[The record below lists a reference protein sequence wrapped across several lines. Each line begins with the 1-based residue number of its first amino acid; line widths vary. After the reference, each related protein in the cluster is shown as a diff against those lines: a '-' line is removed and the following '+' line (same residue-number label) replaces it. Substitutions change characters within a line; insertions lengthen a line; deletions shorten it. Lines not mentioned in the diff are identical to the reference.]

1 MRTKLLALV
10 MACVMVLGSNV
21 TAFAAETTD
30 ETIELTTNSAEAE
43 IVDIPVVFEE
53 ADSSVNLATVGSSKT
68 FSVGEPGYISSC
80 GNNPTFK
87 MWVTGGS
94 SSTQVVFYVVTSGGS
109 NYGPFGP
116 VKADGSNYL
125 TKTFA
130 VIVGSGTWTFNASVT
145 EGSSSGLVC
154 HVQQIS

>member
-10 MACVMVLGSNV
+10 MACVMALGCSI
-21 TAFAAETTD
+21 TAFAAEPTD
-30 ETIELTTNSAEAE
+30 ATVEAGINSADAE
-43 IVDIPVVFEE
+43 IVEIPVVFEE
-53 ADSSVNLATVGSSKT
+53 ADNSINPTAVGSVTT
-68 FSVGEPGYISSC
+68 FTIGNTGYISNC

-94 SSTQVVFYVVTSGGS
+94 SSTQVVFNVTTSGGS

-125 TKTFA
+125 TKNF
-130 VIVGSGTWTFNASVT
+130 VVVVGGGTWSFTASVT
-145 EGSSSGLVC
+145 DGSSSGLVC